1 MMRLHKEEF
10 TEFHRKKDKER
21 KKVAGQARD
30 LYEKRK
36 KNEDEQENKQAKI
49 RLELLKKQDMT
60 KYFDELKKA
69 KNSKI
74 NELFGQTNKFL
85 K

>member
-1 MMRLHKEEF
+1 MLEMMRLHKEEF

-36 KNEDEQENKQAKI
+36 KNEDEEIDIGDFLLAKLGHSLVDHC
-49 RLELLKKQDMT
+49 RDGDGL
-60 KYFDELKKA
+60 YF
-69 KNSKI
+69 SHI
-74 NELFGQTNKFL
+74 FTQ
-85 K
+85 